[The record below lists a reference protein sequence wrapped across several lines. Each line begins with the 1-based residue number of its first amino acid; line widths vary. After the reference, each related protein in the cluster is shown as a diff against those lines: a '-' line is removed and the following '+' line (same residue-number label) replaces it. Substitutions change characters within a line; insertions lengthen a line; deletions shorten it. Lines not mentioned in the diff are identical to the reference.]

1 MKRTNIMKRWYK
13 WLMAHFR
20 TVTWYLYLA
29 QIVAV
34 LTLNIAVMCFV
45 CLLSLAICGTIS
57 YGNALGWNKE
67 E

>member
-1 MKRTNIMKRWYK
+1 MKGTNIMKRWYK

-20 TVTWYLYLA
+20 PVAWYLNLA
-29 QIVAV
+29 PLVAV
-34 LTLNIAVMCFV
+34 LPLNKAVLCFV

-57 YGNALGWNKE
+57 FGNTLGWNKE